1 MKKSKKIVIITVS
14 IVAALLVL
22 LGVTRVS
29 MKLFAHKLE
38 SEIFPLKDPVS
49 VINSEYKRPVVC
61 VDWIYD
67 INDKNKVAG
76 ASDYVFVAEVKKVV
90 GTGYTDVK
98 YYDGYDF
105 DADPFTRYEIRVL
118 ENLKG
123 QLTTKKD
130 IPLTKHD
137 GVHFFGKSV
146 SALEGDNLPD
156 EGECYIFLCNA
167 DEDGELVIGSFSY
180 FCDIYLCKAEDY
192 TGQENLIEVYR
203 NAIKNMDESVRFG
216 EDFKSKYEVQ

>member
-1 MKKSKKIVIITVS
+1 MKKSKKIILITVT
-14 IVAALLVL
+14 IVGLLL
-22 LGVTRVS
+22 IIFFAGNFS
-29 MKLFAHKLE
+29 AKLFKDKLE
-38 SEIFPLKDPVS
+38 SEIFPLKDPIS

-61 VDWIYD
+61 VDWAFD
-67 INDKNKVAG
+67 VNDKNKVAG
-76 ASDYVFVAEVKKVV
+76 FADYVFVAEVKRVV
-90 GTGYTDVK
+90 GTGYDDVK
-98 YYDGYDF
+98 FYDGFDF
-105 DADPFTRYEIRVL
+105 DDNPFTLYEIRVL

-192 TGQENLIEVYR
+192 TGEEKLIEIYR
-203 NAIKNMDESVRFG
+203 EAVENMDESVRFG
-216 EDFKSKYEVQ
+216 EDYKSKYEVQ